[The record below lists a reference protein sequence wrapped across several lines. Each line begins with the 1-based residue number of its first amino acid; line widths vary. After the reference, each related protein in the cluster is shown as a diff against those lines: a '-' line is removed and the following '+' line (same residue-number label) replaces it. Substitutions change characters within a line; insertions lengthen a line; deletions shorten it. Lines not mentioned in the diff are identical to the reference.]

1 MNRRMGRSIML
12 SDAKSDVM
20 SGESSRSRGMP
31 GVVEGVAKQVV
42 PYAFSNHASSPQI
55 GYKSPFS
62 EVLSL

>member
-1 MNRRMGRSIML
+1 ML

-55 GYKSPFS
+55 GYKLPFL
-62 EVLSL
+62 EDLSL